1 MPFSALTRSPD
12 RSATW
17 RRGIS
22 LGVMIFVGFGSLES
36 VIAAPVQANL
46 EVNTAAT
53 IAQITPLLL
62 PDQFDRAT
70 LMREAN
76 RYIREENYRDAE
88 ILFRQLIDRDPR
100 DAALYYKLGTVL
112 AAQYQDADAEA
123 AYRRAIELE
132 DRYVL
137 ALSGLGELY
146 SSQSRWEE
154 ALKVYEQAVKIEAS
168 YTDAQLG
175 QGQALWQLG
184 RDREAIQVLTLAV
197 EQLIEREDVWRAIAV
212 SNLIQ
217 QIERMQDLV

>member
-1 MPFSALTRSPD
+1 MLLA
-12 RSATW
+12 
-17 RRGIS
+17 G
-22 LGVMIFVGFGSLES
+22 LGGLES
-36 VIAAPVQANL
+36 VNAAPVLASL
-46 EVNTAAT
+46 EQVTSPA

-76 RYIREENYRDAE
+76 RYIREENYSDAE
-88 ILFRQLIDRDPR
+88 TLFRQLIDRDPR
-100 DAALYYKLGTVL
+100 DAGLYYKLGFVL

-146 SSQSRWEE
+146 SGQSRWEE
-154 ALKVYEQAVKIEAS
+154 ALKVYEQAVNIEAS

-175 QGQALWQLG
+175 RGQALWQLG
-184 RDREAIQVLTLAV
+184 HDHEAIQVLTVAV
-197 EQLIEREDVWRAIAV
+197 EQLIDREDLWRAIAV